1 MVWPVTFKQQ
11 ILKNTIKA
19 TKIPKGNSHLQRNN
33 NNKQTNKQLNACT
46 LQRQSLSVP
55 FGTKLRT
62 AITPSELHVVN
73 EGGYM

>member
-1 MVWPVTFKQQ
+1 M
-11 ILKNTIKA
+11 
-19 TKIPKGNSHLQRNN
+19 QRNN
-33 NNKQTNKQLNACT
+33 KNKETKKTKKQQKQTNKQLNACT

>member
-1 MVWPVTFKQQ
+1 MQQ

-19 TKIPKGNSHLQRNN
+19 TKILKGNKHLQRNN
-33 NNKQTNKQLNACT
+33 KQPNKQLNTCT